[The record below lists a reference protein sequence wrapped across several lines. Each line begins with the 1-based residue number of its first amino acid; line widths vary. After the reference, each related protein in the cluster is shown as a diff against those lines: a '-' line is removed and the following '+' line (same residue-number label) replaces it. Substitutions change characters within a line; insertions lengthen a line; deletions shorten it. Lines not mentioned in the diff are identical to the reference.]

1 MNLQEE
7 LKKKQEEDRKQA
19 EFAKQKVADENKNP
33 PPPETLAAKPID
45 IPITPQQR
53 LLNADLEIKAF
64 QKEAELD
71 SIKAGYESFKLRESS
86 IANRE
91 KAIADK
97 EVDLQTQVGVF
108 EIEQK
113 KRLADYNGK
122 VEEYNKA
129 FALLTTERK
138 EANKI
143 MQEALKL
150 KSESENIIK
159 SQTAN
164 EKLCQQKQVAYDE
177 NMDECLKWM
186 MDIVHVLRRQD
197 NGESL
202 TLAVLI
208 GNSLKLIEWLQY
220 IKASMQTIADV
231 VAVDC
236 VRITELCGHLQD
248 SKKDYG
254 GDLKYLLDST
264 NSIEQALKIGQLP

>member
-1 MNLQEE
+1 MTQPKKLTLQEQLAE
-7 LKKKQEEDRKQA
+7 EKRQEQLAKEDKKT
-19 EFAKQKVADENKNP
+19 P
-33 PPPETLAAKPID
+33 PLPETLAAKPID
-45 IPITPQQR
+45 IPMTPQQR
-53 LLNADLEIKAF
+53 LLNADFEIKAF
-64 QKEAELD
+64 QKESELD

-91 KAIADK
+91 KAVADK

-129 FALLTTERK
+129 FALLSTERK

-164 EKLCQQKQVAYDE
+164 EKLCQQKQVAYTE
-177 NMDECLKWM
+177 NMDECLKLM
-186 MDIVHVLRRQD
+186 GEIVSVLRRED

-202 TLAVLI
+202 NISVLV
-208 GNSLKLIEWLQY
+208 GKDLVLIEWLKY
-220 IKASMQTIADV
+220 KKANMQTLADV
-231 VAVDC
+231 IAVDC
-236 VRITELCGHLQD
+236 ERITELCEHLQD
-248 SKKDYG
+248 SKKDNG
-254 GDLKYLLDST
+254 AILKYLLDST
-264 NSIEQALKIGQLP
+264 AWIEQALKLTQLP